1 MNLPPHDL
9 ARLAP
14 AAVRPEPLIEQTI
27 SGLRTRNIG
36 VLRVGTAAEAVDAVL
51 AEIIR
56 PARVI
61 SGGSRTV
68 AELGLPALLRGTA
81 GIKYLNDDIRAID
94 NSAARHKFRRVATAA
109 DYVIGSANAL
119 VTDGRIVNVDGGG
132 SRIASYAFAAA
143 KVIMIVSANKICV
156 SLDAAIDRTRAV
168 AARRVA
174 ERGPRADFAPPC
186 HADGICREAQ
196 CRPPARE
203 CGKMLIIEKESIA
216 GRILVILVDEILGF

>member
-1 MNLPPHDL
+1 MNLPRHDL

-14 AAVRPEPLIEQTI
+14 ATAGPESLIEQTV
-27 SGLRTRNIG
+27 SGLRSRNID
-36 VLRVGTAAEAVDAVL
+36 VLRVGTAARAVEAVL
-51 AEIIR
+51 AEIIP
-56 PARVI
+56 PALVI

-68 AELGLPALLRGTA
+68 TELGLPAILRGTA
-81 GIKYLNDDIRAID
+81 GIEFVNDSIRAIND
-94 NSAARHKFRRVATAA
+94 SAARHKFRRVATAA

-143 KVIMIVSANKICV
+143 KVIMIVSTNKICT
-156 SLDAAIDRTRAV
+156 SLDAAVDRVRKV

-174 ERGPRADFAPPC
+174 ERGPRANLAPPC